1 MFLEINLLMEI
12 FLLRF
17 LVDENM
23 VNYMAIH
30 NWMTGLGFPE
40 TTQEFK
46 DLTTEIDGVRDLKNS
61 LVMEVFIF

>member
-46 DLTTEIDGVRDLKNS
+46 DLTTEM
-61 LVMEVFIF
+61 ME